1 MNQTKMKDR
10 QFLGMTRE
18 TFFKKYG
25 IIFILLLMV
34 GIMLVVSPTFR
45 TYNNVLSIMQSV
57 AVNGCLALGMVFVIT
72 AGGIDLSIGSQL
84 ALTSV
89 VIGIIIIGVIYNG
102 MSLLQIN
109 SYYQMALKG
118 ILIILSVVLDNYLN
132 KRRS

>member
-72 AGGIDLSIGSQL
+72 AGLRLIRL
-84 ALTSV
+84 AAVGV
-89 VIGIIIIGVIYNG
+89 VAQNG
-102 MSLLQIN
+102 TCFLWEIPKPRM
-109 SYYQMALKG
+109 
-118 ILIILSVVLDNYLN
+118 
-132 KRRS
+132 KRGLF